1 MTIESITQHILKL
14 VTYDKNVSLFKP
26 IAEEE
31 IDQVLQ
37 EMPNGKALGRDRF
50 IVEIFKAY

>member
-14 VTYDKNVSLFKP
+14 VTYDKNVILFKP

-31 IDQVLQ
+31 IDKSSWRCLMERPQ
-37 EMPNGKALGRDRF
+37 
-50 IVEIFKAY
+50 VEIAS